1 MAIRTSAKLAR
12 RRGKDRGM
20 LSMLLLCVTS
30 VIVAVL
36 VTRKNDVRVDTT
48 PTGPSV
54 VAEFDTVSVPV
65 PTEYVPTGTK
75 LSAVRFQQIAYPK
88 HQLPPGSLVSVDSY
102 LNAVTIAPLP
112 ANLPIFAENL
122 SLEATSSNPVIESIP
137 AGMRAITL
145 QVDATSAVEGW
156 AGSGSVIDVLLVED
170 KKTSVIA
177 EKVKILS
184 AERSVTPVNAEAAP
198 NVPKTVTLLVTQE
211 QCLAINTAIPL
222 GRIAFALRGTSDSER
237 WIDTSYSP
245 DELRGKSRVVRAES
259 TMINGFIAVQ
269 EGGGERKFALSEG
282 KWIPTEVVPE
292 GFLVAGGAGEKAR
305 FKAP

>member
-1 MAIRTSAKLAR
+1 
-12 RRGKDRGM
+12 
-20 LSMLLLCVTS
+20 MLLLCVTS
-30 VIVAVL
+30 IIVAIL
-36 VTRKNDVRVDTT
+36 VTRRTEVRVDST
-48 PTGPSV
+48 PSGPSV

-65 PTEYVPTGTK
+65 PVEYVPTGTK
-75 LSAVRFQQIAYPK
+75 LSAVKFQQIAYPK
-88 HQLPPGSLVSVDSY
+88 HQLPSGSLSSIDAY

-122 SLEATSSNPVIESIP
+122 SLDGASSNPVIESIP

-156 AGSGSVIDVLLVED
+156 AGSGSVIDVLLIED

-198 NVPKTVTLLVTQE
+198 SVPKTVTLLVTQE

-237 WIDTSYSP
+237 WVDTTYSP
-245 DELRGKSRVVRAES
+245 DELRGKSRVVRTDS
-259 TMINGFIAVQ
+259 TTINGFIAVQ
-269 EGGGERKFALSEG
+269 EGTSDRKFALTEG